1 MTLPYEEGDPES
13 KLCILGEAPARN
25 EMRLS
30 RPFVGPSGHLLDQLL
45 HSAGIARRECYL
57 INVWP
62 FEVEKRGND
71 VYGKNSGEYLF
82 GSKGFTETG
91 RSAASECA
99 ERLDKCLARTVVAL
113 GNIPLHYLTGKN
125 RITKWRGSIL
135 NTSNDDIRVRKLV
148 PTIHPAAILRGQY
161 LLRYPVVSDLRR
173 AKEQSAFPE
182 VRPTKRTY
190 RLDPGLEDVFLY
202 MDKCLRAP
210 RIAFDIEVYNH
221 QVSCISFALSSTDV
235 MSIPLVWEGTHK
247 WSLNEEI
254 MVWNVIRQ
262 VLENPDILKIGQN
275 LIFDTWFL
283 LDKNGIHTRGAIGD
297 TMVAHHII

>member
-82 GSKGFTETG
+82 GSKGFTESG
-91 RSAASECA
+91 RRATSECA
-99 ERLDKCLARTVVAL
+99 ERLDKCLAHTVVAL

-135 NTSNDDIRVRKLV
+135 STENPDIRVRKLV

-190 RLDPGLEDVFLY
+190 RLDPSFDEIGEYLLHCANADAV
-202 MDKCLRAP
+202 
-210 RIAFDIEVYNH
+210 AFDI
-221 QVSCISFALSSTDV
+221 
-235 MSIPLVWEGTHK
+235 
-247 WSLNEEI
+247 
-254 MVWNVIRQ
+254 
-262 VLENPDILKIGQN
+262 
-275 LIFDTWFL
+275 
-283 LDKNGIHTRGAIGD
+283 IHTPR
-297 TMVAHHII
+297 IIPHLNKFLMG